1 MDIASLFGIVVGIG
15 AILFA
20 FILDNGHIMSLL
32 RVSAAMIVVGGG
44 LGALC
49 MAFGLD
55 RLKQLPKTFGELFK
69 SPKSTI
75 SQTIEYLIELAKT
88 ARQNGLLSLERAVT
102 EGDAAGKLDPFLKR
116 GILMVVDGSEPERI
130 NDILQND
137 IYVYEQNKR
146 GNISMLES
154 LGGFGPALG
163 MIGTLTG
170 LVNVLSGGMASP
182 ETMTEA
188 IGTAFVA
195 TLYGVLLANLVFL
208 PGATKLKGRLSA
220 YRLEKEMIIEGVCA
234 IRNGVN
240 PRMLEEQL
248 STYLILDPSKQARQ
262 KMQSGTR
269 GRSTEA

>member
-1 MDIASLFGIVVGIG
+1 MDIASLFGIIVGIG
-15 AILFA
+15 AILA
-20 FILDNGHIMSLL
+20 AYIVDGGHVVSLL
-32 RVSAAMIVVGGG
+32 SPSAAMIVIGGG
-44 LGALC
+44 LGAIC
-49 MAFGLD
+49 MAFGVD

-75 SQTIEYLIELAKT
+75 SQTIEYLIDLAKT

-102 EGDAAGKLDPFLKR
+102 EGDATGKLDPFLKR
-116 GILMVVDGSEPERI
+116 GILMVVDGAEPERI
-130 NDILQND
+130 SDILQND

-146 GNISMLES
+146 SNISMLES

-170 LVNVLSGGMASP
+170 LVHVLSGGMSSP
-182 ETMTEA
+182 DSMTHA

-195 TLYGVLLANLVFL
+195 TLYGVLLANLIFL

-240 PRMLEEQL
+240 PRILEEQL

-262 KMQSGTR
+262 KMQAGAR